1 MTDRHTECEDKV
13 RILIGFAIHIEG
25 GLGRYRKY
33 KLYSIVRLSFSF
45 LGEIIQ
51 CCSLISWDFLFISS
65 QRFTDCLSCIRK
77 ERRISEGRTQWIH
90 SVGEDWQTDRVQ
102 EAKLRNCF
110 SVGEG
115 ISCTISTSIVTLAA
129 LDFTCIVN
137 VILFVK
143 IQSCNHFLQI
153 SPIFFVLL
161 SWWWCLYD
169 NNDEWL
175 WRMMRIPMMIMAMM
189 NEDDGHGRPSTI
201 CLSTSWTAT
210 ILIVSTLMASIY
222 LGDLILCIVWD
233 SNSKLWVKELR
244 HNIIYVY
251 ILPCVFAV
259 TPWNSVES
267 CFKGELKALLLLTV
281 LTLLRSDGCNK
292 PVCRSTSCPATI
304 FSSQARIHNW
314 PGISPQSRIDW
325 CVSASRLKGAACQ
338 STSCPVSP
346 PLFRQHQTIYMATV
360 SSKLKKRQKSCSV
373 NCLRMI

>member
-1 MTDRHTECEDKV
+1 MMTMTDD
-13 RILIGFAIHIEG
+13 EG
-25 GLGRYRKY
+25 
-33 KLYSIVRLSFSF
+33 
-45 LGEIIQ
+45 
-51 CCSLISWDFLFISS
+51 
-65 QRFTDCLSCIRK
+65 
-77 ERRISEGRTQWIH
+77 
-90 SVGEDWQTDRVQ
+90 SVV
-102 EAKLRNCF
+102 
-110 SVGEG
+110 
-115 ISCTISTSIVTLAA
+115 
-129 LDFTCIVN
+129 
-137 VILFVK
+137 
-143 IQSCNHFLQI
+143 
-153 SPIFFVLL
+153 
-161 SWWWCLYD
+161 
-169 NNDEWL
+169 
-175 WRMMRIPMMIMAMM
+175 PMMIMAMM